1 MRAQKPSYLTAVTW
15 PLIFVLFWL
24 AGGVTFGM
32 LSYHRLQSADAPRKV
47 QGTDLQ
53 PQVMLITNEQ
63 HVTANVQVAYYS
75 GGYTS
80 NIGVLTLKGG
90 HPGTFPVGIR
100 YISITFS
107 GARPGTT
114 LQYAFLLNHDAESNT
129 SGLPE
134 PNSRGLPQNP
144 VSVGSP
150 GVNFT
155 YAGNCT
161 LPENTLFTQVM
172 FSGVPVSSDGTA
184 DTQIA
189 GKVMNPHPYLAT
201 GSTDIVNV
209 MEFLPT
215 AFAMVTA
222 SASSGCKW
230 LFPNSP
236 YLGGVRWYSPATL
249 AGSVNIGSLQSD
261 YTVQSAT
268 PTLEDLSTLY
278 WEFSGPTAINYI
290 LIDNSVASQ
299 ASDNLFLA
307 GAFVAVA
314 AGFAIEFLKSCVELR
329 TEIRDVRE
337 QRERLK
343 ERAEEKM
350 EREKEKVILSQLFSA
365 KRKVQPDF
373 ITVLQ
378 VVSLTT
384 LTRWLA
390 SMFKRNR

>member
-24 AGGVTFGM
+24 AGLATFGI
-32 LSYHRLQSADAPRKV
+32 LSHDRLQSADTPRKV
-47 QGTDLQ
+47 QGADLQ
-53 PQVMLITNEQ
+53 PQVLLITNEQ

-80 NIGVLTLKGG
+80 NIGVLTLQGG

-107 GARPGTT
+107 GGQPGTT
-114 LQYAFLLNHDAESNT
+114 LQYALLLNHDAESNT
-129 SGLPE
+129 SGLPAA
-134 PNSRGLPQNP
+134 NSRGLPQNP
-144 VSVGSP
+144 ISVGSS
-150 GVNFT
+150 GINFNYT
-155 YAGNCT
+155 GNCL

-172 FSGVPVSSDGTA
+172 FAGVPVSSDGSA

-189 GKVMNPHPYLAT
+189 GKVVNPHPYLAT

-215 AFAMVTA
+215 ASAMVTA
-222 SASSGCKW
+222 GASKGCSW

-290 LIDNSVASQ
+290 LIDNSVAGQ

-307 GAFVAVA
+307 GVFAAVA
-314 AGFAIEFLKSCVELR
+314 AGFAVEFLKSCIELR
-329 TEIRDVRE
+329 AEIRDVRE

-343 ERAEEKM
+343 DRAEGKV
-350 EREKEKVILSQLFSA
+350 EREQEKAILSRLLSA
-365 KRKVQPDF
+365 KQEVQPDF

-378 VVSLTT
+378 VVSMTT

-390 SMFKRNR
+390 SAFKRNR